1 MFHITN
7 RKIMSQITKHILMIE
22 PVAFR
27 FNEETAVNNYYQKVL
42 DGLTPEMTQAKALQE
57 FNQFVDKLGAC
68 GVNVIV
74 VKDDLETD
82 TPDSIFPNNWVS
94 FHKNGNIGI
103 YPMCAVNRRTERRDD
118 ILDVLVD
125 DHGFHIDE
133 IIDFSSFEDADIFL
147 EGTGSMILDR
157 ENKICYAAISI
168 RTDEQAVFQF
178 CEQFEYKAVCF
189 VANQTVENK
198 RLPIYHTNVM
208 MCVADNFVIICLDS
222 IDDPAER
229 ELVLG
234 SLKRTNKEIIEI
246 DESQKHRFAGNMLQL
261 MGDEPV
267 LVMSDSAYNALNKD
281 QISAIEKHCKILHS
295 SLDTIEA
302 CGGGSARCMMAE
314 IFLPKQK

>member
-7 RKIMSQITKHILMIE
+7 RKIMNQITKHILMIE

-57 FNQFVDKLGAC
+57 FNQFVDKLNAS

-94 FHKNGNIGI
+94 FHNNGNIGI
-103 YPMCAVNRRTERRDD
+103 YPMCAVNRRTERRED
-118 ILDVLVD
+118 ILDILVD

-178 CEQFEYKAVCF
+178 CEQFDYKAVCF

-222 IDDPAER
+222 IDDPEER

-234 SLKRTNKEIIEI
+234 SLARTNKEIIEI
-246 DESQKHRFAGNMLQL
+246 DESQKNRFAGNMLQL

-314 IFLPKQK
+314 IFLPKQN

>member
-1 MFHITN
+1 
-7 RKIMSQITKHILMIE
+7 MSQITKNLLMIE

-42 DGLTPEMTQAKALQE
+42 DGLSHEMTQTKALHE
-57 FNQFVDKLGAC
+57 FNDFVNKLRAS

-74 VKDDLETD
+74 VKDNKETD

-94 FHKNGNIGI
+94 FHSNGNVGL
-103 YPMCAVNRRTERRDD
+103 YPMCAENRRKERRED
-118 ILDVLVD
+118 ILDILVD
-125 DHGFHIDE
+125 EHGFYINE
-133 IIDFSSFEDADIFL
+133 IIDFSSFEQAEVFL

-178 CEQFEYKAVCF
+178 CEQFGYKAVCF
-189 VANQTVENK
+189 VANQTVDNK

-208 MCVADNFVIICLDS
+208 MCVADKFVIICSDS
-222 IDDPAER
+222 IDDDQER
-229 ELVLG
+229 ELVFD
-234 SLKRTNKEIIEI
+234 SFKQTNKEIIEI
-246 DESQKHRFAGNMLQL
+246 SESQKHRFAGNMLQL
-261 MGDEPV
+261 MGDEPI
-267 LVMSDSAYNALNKD
+267 LVMSDSAYNALDEN

-314 IFLPKQK
+314 IFLPKQN

>member
-1 MFHITN
+1 
-7 RKIMSQITKHILMIE
+7 MSQITNNILMIE

-42 DGLTPEMTQAKALQE
+42 DGLTPEMTQAKALHE
-57 FNQFVDKLGAC
+57 FNQFVDKLRAS

-94 FHKNGNIGI
+94 FHKNANVGI
-103 YPMCAVNRRTERRDD
+103 YPMCAVNRRMERRED
-118 ILDVLVD
+118 ILDTLVD
-125 DHGFHIDE
+125 EHGFDIDE
-133 IIDFSSFEDADIFL
+133 IIDFTSFEDAEVFL

-178 CEQFEYKAVCF
+178 CQQFDYKAVCF
-189 VANQTVENK
+189 VANQTVGDK

-208 MCVADNFVIICLDS
+208 MCVANDFAIICLDS
-222 IDDPAER
+222 IDNTAEKK
-229 ELVLG
+229 LVLD
-234 SLKRTNKEIIEI
+234 SLKQTNKEVIEI

-261 MGDEPV
+261 MGEEPV
-267 LVMSDSAYNALNKD
+267 LVMSDSAYKALNSY
-281 QISAIEKHCKILHS
+281 QISAIEKHCQILHS

-314 IFLPKQK
+314 IFLPKQN

>member
-57 FNQFVDKLGAC
+57 FNQFVDKLNAS

-94 FHKNGNIGI
+94 FHNNGNIGI
-103 YPMCAVNRRTERRDD
+103 YPMCAVNRRTERRED
-118 ILDVLVD
+118 ILDILVD

-133 IIDFSSFEDADIFL
+133 IIDFSSFEDADVFL

-178 CEQFEYKAVCF
+178 CEQFDYKAVCF

-222 IDDPAER
+222 IDDPEER

-234 SLKRTNKEIIEI
+234 SLARTNKEIIEI
-246 DESQKHRFAGNMLQL
+246 DESQKNRFAGNMLQL

-281 QISAIEKHCKILHS
+281 QISAIEKNCKILHS

-314 IFLPKQK
+314 IFLPKQN